1 MKFFILFTILSYAAS
16 IATKSPTTRA
26 PTTRTP
32 TLAPTTST
40 PTLAP
45 TTSTPTTSNPTL
57 SPTLAPTPSPTA
69 IICTCS
75 PTPSPTPSPTT
86 FKLMKLFSVLP
97 STQMDHDFEEIPP
110 RMQQLHLEEKQPR
123 PLTLHIEEGND
134 ESISI
139 IHAAYQDWIKSL
151 PVVKPHE
158 VTIVRNFTT
167 FLLRATSRQLGND
180 FRPNDSDNRL
190 LDNIFNPSK
199 NGRATANQVHK

>member
-1 MKFFILFTILSYAAS
+1 
-16 IATKSPTTRA
+16 
-26 PTTRTP
+26 
-32 TLAPTTST
+32 
-40 PTLAP
+40 
-45 TTSTPTTSNPTL
+45 
-57 SPTLAPTPSPTA
+57 
-69 IICTCS
+69 
-75 PTPSPTPSPTT
+75 
-86 FKLMKLFSVLP
+86 MKLFSVLP